1 MIIIAFTECLLVAD
15 AELFHLLFTTTLC
28 IEYCFY
34 AHFTDEGTGTLSNW
48 YVQSYTSRKAELKS
62 NPSLMLQHII
72 SAVLRY
78 CDRGREGNNIYREKT
93 LCVDVGV
100 CYTQRKEEGVG
111 WGIVSVFKLLHSC
124 HKKRLSFSLSFFK
137 WFHMLFYFGWTNFC
151 PFTQNNFLTI
161 KVTQIWDNLPWR

>member
-28 IEYCFY
+28 IEYSFY

-72 SAVLRY
+72 LAVLRY
-78 CDRGREGNNIYREKT
+78 CDRGRQGNNIYREKT
-93 LCVDVGV
+93 LCVWVWV
-100 CYTQRKEEGVG
+100 CIIHKGKKRKEEGE
-111 WGIVSVFKLLHSC
+111 GIASVFKLLHSC
-124 HKKRLSFSLSFFK
+124 HKKRRPFSLS
-137 WFHMLFYFGWTNFC
+137 LF
-151 PFTQNNFLTI
+151 
-161 KVTQIWDNLPWR
+161 